1 MDNVRAQRLAILADR
16 VGQVIDRLGSIAQA
30 ARVTG
35 LPVNT
40 VSRMKSGENEPQALA
55 LAAFAEKT
63 GVSLEWL
70 IGLRDDDT
78 PTSPAR
84 IVEVPGLDVRAAAG
98 AGHFNHVATRVESF
112 PFPRAF
118 IERLGGSPNRTECL
132 RSTGDS
138 MSPTIENGALLLV
151 DRSQNVVRE
160 PKKTKSGASKDE
172 IFVFIQGDDLRVKR
186 LRRLSK
192 DFLALVSDNIAMY
205 PPEILD
211 RDDAA
216 RVKIIGKVIWW
227 DNRL

>member
-1 MDNVRAQRLAILADR
+1 MDNVRAQRLAVLADR
-16 VGQVIDRLGSIAQA
+16 VGQVIERLGSIAQA
-30 ARVTG
+30 ARITG

-40 VSRMKSGENEPQALA
+40 VSRMKAGENEPQALA
-55 LAAFAEKT
+55 LAIFAEKT

-98 AGHFNHVATRVESF
+98 AGHFNHVANQVESF

-118 IERLGGSPNRTECL
+118 IERLGGSPSRTECL
-132 RSTGDS
+132 RCTGDS
-138 MSPTIENGALLLV
+138 MSPTIEPGALLLV
-151 DRSQNVVRE
+151 DRSQSIVRE
-160 PKKTKSGASKDE
+160 PKKTRAGAKDE
-172 IFVFIQGDDLRVKR
+172 IFVFIQGDDLRVKK

-192 DFLALVSDNIAMY
+192 DFLALISDNISMY

-211 RDDAA
+211 RDEAA